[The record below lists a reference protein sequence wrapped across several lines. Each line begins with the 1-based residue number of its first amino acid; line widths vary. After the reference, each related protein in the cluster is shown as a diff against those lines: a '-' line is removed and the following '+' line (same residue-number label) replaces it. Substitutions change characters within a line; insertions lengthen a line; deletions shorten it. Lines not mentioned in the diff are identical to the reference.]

1 METCF
6 EIVIR
11 DTIRCLKAVR
21 AVKGREMKGRHDPFA
36 GIIQIKFI

>member
-21 AVKGREMKGRHDPFA
+21 AVKGERDEEEA
-36 GIIQIKFI
+36 

>member
-1 METCF
+1 VETCF

-21 AVKGREMKGRHDPFA
+21 AIKGEGDEGKA
-36 GIIQIKFI
+36 